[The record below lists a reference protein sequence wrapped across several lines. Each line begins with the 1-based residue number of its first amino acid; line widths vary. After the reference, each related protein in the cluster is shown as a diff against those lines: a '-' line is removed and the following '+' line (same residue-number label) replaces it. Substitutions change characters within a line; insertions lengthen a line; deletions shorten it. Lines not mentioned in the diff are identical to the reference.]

1 MAEYLTTSITRAE
14 EQGAEAIIIQLDTPG
29 GLDLSMR
36 KIVKKMLGSDVPVVV
51 YVAPAGSRAASAGV
65 FIAYASNVA
74 AMAPGTN
81 IGSAHPVAMGGEKM
95 DDTMMKKVEND
106 AAAYISGIASKR
118 GRNAEWAEKA
128 VRESVNVTAE
138 EALKLKVIE
147 IVAKDRAELLEKLD
161 GRKVQLASG
170 PGTLSTKGALVVEV
184 RMNLRHRILSAISN
198 PNVAYILMMLGLIGL
213 YFELSNPGAI
223 LPGVI
228 GAVCL
233 VLAFYAFQTLSI
245 NYAGLL
251 LIGLAII
258 FFIVEVSVVS
268 YGLLTIA
275 GIITLLLGS
284 LMLFEAP
291 EPSMRLS
298 IWVVLPMVVFMSLF
312 IIGTMYYAVRLHRRG
327 PASGVQV
334 LVGEVGTAVEDMDAG
349 RTGQVFVN
357 GEYWNARSD
366 GPVIKGDRVRVVEAR
381 GLKIKVQKI

>member
-1 MAEYLTTSITRAE
+1 
-14 EQGAEAIIIQLDTPG
+14 
-29 GLDLSMR
+29 
-36 KIVKKMLGSDVPVVV
+36 
-51 YVAPAGSRAASAGV
+51 
-65 FIAYASNVA
+65 
-74 AMAPGTN
+74 MAPGTN

-95 DDTMMKKVEND
+95 DETMMKKVEND
-106 AAAYISGIASKR
+106 AAAYIMGIAAKR

-128 VRESVNVTAE
+128 VRESVNITAE

-147 IVAKDRAELLEKLD
+147 IVAKDRAELMEKLD

-170 PGTLSTKGALVVEV
+170 PRVLSTKGALVVEV

-245 NYAGLL
+245 NYAGLI

-258 FFIVEVSVVS
+258 FFIIEISVVS

-275 GIITLLLGS
+275 GIVTLLLGS
-284 LMLFEAP
+284 LMLFDAP

-298 IWVVLPMVVFMSLF
+298 IWVVLPMVVFMSVF
-312 IIGTMYYAVRLHRRG
+312 IVGTMYYAVRLHRRG
-327 PASGVQV
+327 PVSGVEG
-334 LVGEVGTAVEDMDAG
+334 LVGTEGTAIEDMDAG
-349 RTGQVFVN
+349 MTGKVFVN
-357 GEYWNARSD
+357 GEYWNAISD
-366 GPVIKGDRVRVVEAR
+366 GPVANGDRVRIVEVK
-381 GLKIKVQKI
+381 GLQIKVRKV